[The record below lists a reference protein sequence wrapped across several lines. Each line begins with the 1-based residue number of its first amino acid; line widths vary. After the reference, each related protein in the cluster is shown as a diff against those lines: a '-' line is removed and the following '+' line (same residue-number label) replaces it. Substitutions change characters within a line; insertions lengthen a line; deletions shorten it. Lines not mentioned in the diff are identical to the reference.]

1 MPPVTAIV
9 APAEEDQRAVSYG
22 ATLAGIAFANML
34 GILSPGPAFLLVS
47 RTAAAR
53 SRSAGLATGLGVA
66 MAATLWA
73 AAATFGVAFV
83 MTRLAA
89 VYGAIQLAGAV
100 YLIWLGLSAW
110 LHQPAETAA
119 GSTSPS
125 SRRGSAILTGFGL
138 SLTNPKIVV
147 FFSSIFVAL
156 IPAEAPL
163 WVRLAA
169 LGIVAGQ
176 ETLWAVAV
184 ACLFSQPSIQAG
196 YRRFARRIEQ
206 VMGAVFI
213 ALGARIA
220 ALARV

>member
-1 MPPVTAIV
+1 MLTPPVTAIV
-9 APAEEDQRAVSYG
+9 TVWRKPELSYG
-22 ATLAGIAFANML
+22 ATLTAIAVVNLL
-34 GILSPGPAFLLVS
+34 GIISPGPAFLLVS

-53 SRSAGLATGLGVA
+53 SRAAGLATGLGVA

-73 AAATFGVAFV
+73 AAAAFGVAVV
-83 MTRLAA
+83 MTRFAI
-89 VYGAIQLAGAV
+89 VYGAIQLAGAI
-100 YLIWLGLSAW
+100 YLIWLGLAAW
-110 LHQPAETAA
+110 LHQPAETPA
-119 GSTSPS
+119 S
-125 SRRGSAILTGFGL
+125 SHPPPTRRSSAVLTGFGL

-156 IPAEAPL
+156 IPAAAPF

-169 LGIVAGQ
+169 LGIVAVQ

-184 ACLFSQPSIQAG
+184 ACLFSRPAIQAG

-220 ALARV
+220 ALARI